1 MPDFIAE
8 AKKIEEE
15 ICSIRES
22 IHRNPE
28 MGNEEYETAKL
39 IENFLNSNN
48 IATKRITETSVLG
61 VLDTGKSGKT
71 VAFRADI
78 DALPVEEKTGVPF
91 ASCKSGVM
99 HACGHDVHTSALLGA
114 AKILSLHSDDLS
126 GKILFMFEADE
137 EGSGNAHAFV
147 NSGCLD
153 EADAVF
159 GLHVSSELPSGVVGI
174 RYGKFYAASNMFDVK
189 FFGKSCHGAEPE
201 NGIDALYTAASVCS
215 RLKKL
220 PEKFADKSV
229 VTVGRF
235 NSGTVRNVI
244 SDEAEINGIIRT
256 LGAENRALMLSEVEK
271 VIDEECAKTG
281 CIADKHFMGSYDGVT
296 NHDNETA
303 FVHLTAKRLF
313 GNEDVALIEK
323 PTMTSEDFG
332 VYLDKVPG
340 CFFHIGAGNSAGL
353 HNAAFIP
360 DTNCLMRAVALHSA
374 IAYGFLTE

>member
-8 AKKIEEE
+8 AKKIEKE

-22 IHRNPE
+22 IHSNPE
-28 MGNEEYETAKL
+28 MGNKEYETAKL
-39 IENFLNSNN
+39 IESFLFSNH
-48 IATKRITETSVLG
+48 IKTKRITATSVFG
-61 VLDTGKSGKT
+61 VLDTGKAGRT

-78 DALPVEEKTGVPF
+78 DALPVEEKTGVSF
-91 ASCKSGVM
+91 ASCKAGVM

-114 AKILSLHSDDLS
+114 AKILSEHRDELC

-137 EGSGNAHAFV
+137 EGNGNAHAFV
-147 NSGCLD
+147 DAGCLN

-189 FFGKSCHGAEPE
+189 FYGKSCHGAEPE
-201 NGIDALYTAASVCS
+201 NGIDALFTAASVCT

-220 PEKFADKSV
+220 PEQFADKSV
-229 VTVGRF
+229 VTVGKF

-244 SDEAEINGIIRT
+244 SGEAEISGIIRT

-271 VIDEECAKTG
+271 VIDEECAATG
-281 CIADKHFMGSYDGVT
+281 CTADKHFMGSYDGVT
-296 NHDNETA
+296 NHDKETA
-303 FVHLTAKRLF
+303 FVQSTATAVF
-313 GNEDVALIEK
+313 GADDVRLIEK

-332 VYLDKVPG
+332 VYLDKTPG
-340 CFFHIGAGNSAGL
+340 CFFHIGAGNTVGL

-360 DTNCLMRAVALHSA
+360 DENCLMRAVALHSA
-374 IAYGFLTE
+374 IAYSFLTE